1 MPVTTVPKAGQSY
14 RFRVSSCWPINL
26 LPHPGVDAVGL
37 LVDLEENLG
46 GTVSLQ
52 PTQLAKAL

>member
-1 MPVTTVPKAGQSY
+1 MLVTTVSRVGQSHH
-14 RFRVSSCWPINL
+14 FRVSSCWLINL
-26 LPHPGVDAVGL
+26 LLHPGVDAVGL
-37 LVDLEENLG
+37 LADLEENLG